1 MGKQLAHTFKE
12 EHVMQVDSTP
22 SFVKQLNWYSNQ
34 STQAL
39 ERLASGSRLLAP
51 QDDSAGLAVL
61 TRMEARMRQFD
72 ATASNIAN
80 GTSYTQ
86 TQDGFLEGLQ
96 NVLNRMG
103 ALAIRAQDTT
113 LSADQHALFQEEFRA
128 LKDTFNDLRT
138 AQYNGRALFDG
149 KDLSVTTS
157 PEQHPLIADGVDL
170 FVSDINSVTTKT
182 THLDTLPD
190 ARNASQVVNRAS
202 EQIALH
208 RTRVGTTL
216 AGLQS
221 ASVRLETQRTS
232 MQTALSRISDAEIA
246 TETMNLAKGNII
258 TKMNVLQ
265 IKQGIRANSH
275 LSNLLG

>member
-1 MGKQLAHTFKE
+1 
-12 EHVMQVDSTP
+12 MQVDSTP

-39 ERLASGSRLLAP
+39 ERLASGSRILAP

-61 TRMEARMRQFD
+61 TRMEARLRQFD

-80 GTSYTQ
+80 GASYTQ

-113 LSADQHALFQEEFRA
+113 LSAGQHALFQEEFRA

-138 AQYNGRALFDG
+138 ARYNDRALFDG
-149 KDLSVTTS
+149 KELSITTS

-170 FVSDINSVTTKT
+170 FAPDISLVTAKT
-182 THLDTLPD
+182 THLDTQSD
-190 ARNASQVVNRAS
+190 AQSALENITQASQ
-202 EQIALH
+202 QIARH
-208 RTRVGTTL
+208 RTGVDATL

-221 ASVRLETQRTS
+221 ASERLEIQRTS
-232 MQTALSRISDAEIA
+232 MQTALSSISDAEVAI
-246 TETMNLAKGNII
+246 ETMNLAKGNII

-265 IKQGIRANSH
+265 IKQGNRTNSH

>member
-1 MGKQLAHTFKE
+1 MGKQLAHNFNE
-12 EHVMQVDSTP
+12 AYVMQVDSTP

-51 QDDSAGLAVL
+51 QDDAAGLAVL
-61 TRMEARMRQFD
+61 TRMEARLRQFD

-80 GTSYTQ
+80 GASYTQ

-103 ALAIRAQDTT
+103 ALAIRVQDTT
-113 LSADQHALFQEEFRA
+113 LSAGQHALYQEEFRA

-138 AQYNGRALFDG
+138 ARYNDRTLFDG
-149 KDLSVTTS
+149 KELSITTS

-170 FVSDINSVTTKT
+170 FASETSSVTAKT
-182 THLDTLPD
+182 THLNTTSN
-190 ARNASQVVNRAS
+190 ARGASQVITRAS
-202 EQIALH
+202 EQIAQH
-208 RTRVGTTL
+208 RTRVGATL

-221 ASVRLETQRTS
+221 ASERLEIQRTS
-232 MQTALSRISDAEIA
+232 MQTALSSISDAEVA
-246 TETMNLAKGNII
+246 TETMNLAKGTII

-265 IKQGIRANSH
+265 IKQGNRANSH